1 MHLLKATKKGIP
13 ALELQR
19 QLGHK
24 WYEPVWYLL
33 HKLWLV
39 MGRSNQKY
47 ILKDSVELEE
57 AYLSNGSEANDKKVP
72 ILVAAESIPVSGVK

>member
-1 MHLLKATKKGIP
+1 
-13 ALELQR
+13 
-19 QLGHK
+19 
-24 WYEPVWYLL
+24 
-33 HKLWLV
+33 

-57 AYLSNGSEANDKKVP
+57 AYISNGSEANDKKVP